1 MIKYKGIQTSYSPTK
16 EGLQT
21 RNVMIEDTNI
31 EKVYR
36 ISDDKI
42 EDVELNFKRYLY
54 QDIDWDSRLVCL
66 KGPRGVGKTTI
77 LLQHIKECFEPGQAL
92 YVSLDN
98 IWINVRE
105 VYELAEH
112 HLAHGGT
119 HLFLDEVHK
128 AGDWQNLIKSLND
141 DLKRLH
147 VVYTGSSL
155 LKIEK
160 QGGDLS
166 RRQIQYFLPGLSF
179 REYLKFEGIA
189 DFKPLRLEDLLRG
202 HIQFARKVRGKFPVL
217 KHFNAYL
224 EHGYYPFY
232 KDNPRHFPSQVMQV
246 VNQVL
251 DVDYPEIE
259 DVEVAT
265 ISKARRM
272 LSVLAASCPQTP
284 NMAKLY
290 AQLETDRKNGLKILY
305 ALERAGLLALLS
317 SQRRETLKS
326 MSTPDKILCD
336 NTNLLSALASDT
348 NKGSIR
354 ETFFMNAVRH
364 SSHKLSY
371 PEQGDFLVDGKYLFE
386 VGGKGKGFDQIKDV
400 QNSFVAQDDVE
411 VGFGNKI
418 PLWLFGFLY

>member
-1 MIKYKGIQTSYSPTK
+1 
-16 EGLQT
+16 
-21 RNVMIEDTNI
+21 MIENTDI

-36 ISDDKI
+36 ISEDKI
-42 EDVELNFKRYLY
+42 AEVELNFKRYLY
-54 QDIDWDSRLVCL
+54 PDIDWDSRLVCL
-66 KGPRGVGKTTI
+66 KGPRGVGKTTL
-77 LLQHIKECFEPGQAL
+77 LLQHIKETLDPGQAL
-92 YVSLDN
+92 YVSLDS

-128 AGDWQNLIKSLND
+128 AGDWQNLIKSMND

-147 VVYTGSSL
+147 VVYSGSSL

-166 RRQIQYFLPGLSF
+166 RRQTQYLLPGLSF

-189 DFKPLRLEDLLRG
+189 DFPAMSLEEILRNHVR
-202 HIQFARKVRGKFPVL
+202 FARGVRNKLPVL
-217 KHFNAYL
+217 KHFKNYL
-224 EHGYYPFY
+224 NHGYYPFY
-232 KDNPRHFPSQVMQV
+232 KDDPKHFLSQVVQV

-265 ISKARRM
+265 VSKARRM

-284 NMAKLY
+284 NMPKLY

-305 ALERAGLLALLS
+305 ALERAGLLSMLS
-317 SQRRETLKS
+317 RKGRETLKS
-326 MSTPDKILCD
+326 LPTPDKIMCD
-336 NTNLLSALASDT
+336 NTNLLTALAS
-348 NKGSIR
+348 NPNEGAKR
-354 ETFFMNAVRH
+354 ETFFMNALRH
-364 SSHKLSY
+364 AAHELSY

-400 QNSFVAQDDVE
+400 PSSFVVQDDVE
-411 VGFGNKI
+411 VGFGSKI
-418 PLWLFGFLY
+418 PLWTFGFLY

>member
-1 MIKYKGIQTSYSPTK
+1 M
-16 EGLQT
+16 
-21 RNVMIEDTNI
+21 
-31 EKVYR
+31 
-36 ISDDKI
+36 
-42 EDVELNFKRYLY
+42 
-54 QDIDWDSRLVCL
+54 
-66 KGPRGVGKTTI
+66 
-77 LLQHIKECFEPGQAL
+77 
-92 YVSLDN
+92 
-98 IWINVRE
+98 
-105 VYELAEH
+105 
-112 HLAHGGT
+112 
-119 HLFLDEVHK
+119 
-128 AGDWQNLIKSLND
+128 
-141 DLKRLH
+141 
-147 VVYTGSSL
+147 
-155 LKIEK
+155 
-160 QGGDLS
+160 
-166 RRQIQYFLPGLSF
+166 
-179 REYLKFEGIA
+179 
-189 DFKPLRLEDLLRG
+189 
-202 HIQFARKVRGKFPVL
+202 
-217 KHFNAYL
+217 
-224 EHGYYPFY
+224 
-232 KDNPRHFPSQVMQV
+232 
-246 VNQVL
+246 

-400 QNSFVAQDDVE
+400 QNSFIAQDDVE

>member
-1 MIKYKGIQTSYSPTK
+1 
-16 EGLQT
+16 
-21 RNVMIEDTNI
+21 MIENTDI

-36 ISDDKI
+36 ISEDKVA
-42 EDVELNFKRYLY
+42 ETALDFKRYLY

-66 KGPRGVGKTTI
+66 KGPRGVGKTTL

-92 YVSLDN
+92 YVSLDSV
-98 IWINVRE
+98 WINVRE
-105 VYELAEH
+105 IYELAEY

-128 AGDWQNLIKSLND
+128 AGDWQNLVKSLND

-147 VVYTGSSL
+147 VVYSGSSL

-160 QGGDLS
+160 QSGDLS
-166 RRQIQYFLPGLSF
+166 RRQTQYFLPGLSF
-179 REYLKFEGIA
+179 REYLKFEGLA
-189 DFKPLRLEDLLRG
+189 DFPVMSLEDVLHG
-202 HIQFARKVRGKFPVL
+202 HIKFARSVRGKLPIL
-217 KHFNAYL
+217 KHFRDYL
-224 EHGYYPFY
+224 NHGYYPYY
-232 KDNPRHFPSQVMQV
+232 KEDPRHFLSHVVQV

-265 ISKARRM
+265 VSKARRM

-284 NMAKLY
+284 NMPKLY

-317 SQRRETLKS
+317 RLGRETLKS
-326 MSTPDKILCD
+326 LPTPDKILCD
-336 NTNLLSALASDT
+336 NTNLLSALASDP
-348 NKGSIR
+348 NEGASR
-354 ETFFMNAVRH
+354 ETFFMNALRH
-364 SSHKLSY
+364 SAHTLSY

-386 VGGKGKGFDQIKDV
+386 VGGKSKGFDQIKDIPD
-400 QNSFVAQDDVE
+400 SFVVQGDVE
-411 VGFGNKI
+411 VGFGSKI